1 MAWDM
6 TIRCLQWSHACLLA
20 ALVFAQLPGCATH
33 RLQQVEQEPIPGYH
47 LPPTESGSLYRLS
60 ESVTA
65 TAGEDFSA
73 FLPLSDNADAMRWR
87 LLLVDLAQQSI
98 DAQYYLWNGD
108 ETGKLLAMRLF
119 DAANRG
125 VQVRLLVDDVFLLSA
140 DDDIVLLDRH
150 PNIEVRVFN
159 PWQKRGSVWQRGI
172 EFLGFA
178 KQLNQ
183 RMHNKLLVAD
193 NRFAIVGGRN
203 IGNAYFGLS
212 REYNFRDLEL
222 ICAGPVTDE
231 ISASFD
237 VFWND
242 KWATPGA
249 AFDRPG
255 RTLPT
260 PGIVRQEILAE
271 LDQSERLQ
279 QADFDND
286 RLWAKHLDEF
296 TEMATPGQVWVVYDD
311 PPSTFENNARV
322 RKIEKLRDIDIDI
335 SSEILI
341 ASAYFIPTPDFMERL
356 TEHTQRGV
364 RIRVLTNSMA
374 SNNHTMVNSG
384 YAPWRRK
391 LIEAGIEL
399 YEYRRRP
406 ADTREIELAG
416 IEGRFITLHTKTFVI
431 DREYSYVGS
440 LNMDPRSMHI
450 NSEMGLLVYDPE
462 LADRVADI
470 IEHDMQPENAWRVDI
485 DEKNRLTWTSSA
497 GTVYRQPARHFGQ
510 RIADFFYGL
519 LPIEDQL

>member
-1 MAWDM
+1 MK
-6 TIRCLQWSHACLLA
+6 IQHPGFNHALL
-20 ALVFAQLPGCATH
+20 LVFLAILALLPGCATH
-33 RLQQVEQEPIPGYH
+33 QLQQAESEPIPDYH
-47 LPPTESGSLYRLS
+47 LPPAESGTLYRLS
-60 ESVTA
+60 ENSTT

-108 ETGKLLAMRLF
+108 ETGKLLAVRLY

-172 EFLGFA
+172 EFMGFA

-212 REYNFRDLEL
+212 RKYNFRDLEL
-222 ICAGPVTDE
+222 ICAGPVTDK
-231 ISASFD
+231 ISDSFD
-237 VFWND
+237 VYWND
-242 KWATPGA
+242 KWATPGE
-249 AFDRPG
+249 AFERPG
-255 RTLPT
+255 RTLPP
-260 PGIVRQEILAE
+260 PGVVRQEIHAG
-271 LDQSERLQ
+271 LDKSERLRL
-279 QADFDND
+279 ADFDND
-286 RLWAKHLDEF
+286 RLWARHLEEF
-296 TEMATPGQVWVVYDD
+296 AAIAAAGQAWVVYDD
-311 PPSTFENNARV
+311 PPSAFENDAGV
-322 RKIEKLRDIDIDI
+322 RKIEKLRDIDVDI
-335 SSEILI
+335 SSEMLI

-356 TEHTQRGV
+356 IEHRKRGV
-364 RIRVLTNSMA
+364 QIRVLTNSMA
-374 SNNHTMVNSG
+374 STNHTMVNSG

-399 YEYRRRP
+399 YEYRKRP
-406 ADTREIELAG
+406 GDTTEIEQEDIAA
-416 IEGRFITLHTKTFVI
+416 RFITLHTKAFVV

-462 LADRVADI
+462 LADMIADL

-485 DEKNRLTWTSSA
+485 DENDRLTWTSSA

-510 RIADFFYGL
+510 RVADFFYSL
-519 LPIEDQL
+519 LPIKDQL

>member
-1 MAWDM
+1 M
-6 TIRCLQWSHACLLA
+6 TTRRLRWNPAYLLA
-20 ALVFAQLPGCATH
+20 VVIFALLQGCATH
-33 RLQQVEQEPIPGYH
+33 RLQDAELLPDYH
-47 LPPTESGSLYRLS
+47 LPPAESGSLFRLS
-60 ESVTA
+60 ESITA
-65 TAGEDFSA
+65 TTGEDFSV
-73 FLPLSDNADAMRWR
+73 FLPLPDNADAMRWR

-108 ETGKLLAMRLF
+108 ETGKLLAMRLY

-159 PWQKRGSVWQRGI
+159 PWQKRGSVWQRGL

-178 KQLNQ
+178 NKLNQ

-212 REYNFRDLEL
+212 RKYNFRDLEL
-222 ICAGPVTDE
+222 VCAGPVTED

-242 KWATPGA
+242 DWATPGE
-249 AFDRPG
+249 AFERPG
-255 RTLPT
+255 RSLPP
-260 PGIVRQEILAE
+260 PGVVREEILAE
-271 LDQSERLQ
+271 LDESDRLK

-286 RLWAKHLDEF
+286 RLWERHLEEF
-296 TEMATPGQVWVVYDD
+296 IELATAGQVWVVYDD
-311 PPSTFENNARV
+311 PPSAFENNAGV
-322 RKIEKLRDIDIDI
+322 RKIQKLRDIDVDI
-335 SSEILI
+335 SSEMLI
-341 ASAYFIPTPDFMERL
+341 ASAYFIPTQDFMERL
-356 TEHTQRGV
+356 MEHTKRGV
-364 RIRVLTNSMA
+364 RIRVLTNSLA
-374 SNNHTMVNSG
+374 STNHTMVNSG

-391 LIEAGIEL
+391 LIEAGVEL

-406 ADTREIELAG
+406 GESGEIELEG
-416 IEGRFITLHTKTFVI
+416 IEGRFVTLHTKAFVI
-431 DREYSYVGS
+431 DSEYSYVGS

-462 LADRVADI
+462 LADRIADL

-485 DEKNRLTWTSSA
+485 DENNRLTWTSSA

-519 LPIEDQL
+519 LPLEDQL